1 MFVFL
6 GSKTHEMD
14 VLRRKCSAHHA
25 WMDGQADLVLCN
37 HLAFRPPCV
46 DGRPRHL
53 AQLRSRAFRPPCVDG
68 RHLLHSYNFIAWI
81 DGECKNPV
89 QEFSSHSR

>member
-25 WMDGQADLVLCN
+25 WMDGHLRPDGRGQDSSAHHAWMDGQADLVLCN
-37 HLAFRPPCV
+37 HL
-46 DGRPRHL
+46 
-53 AQLRSRAFRPPCVDG
+53 AFRPPCVDG